1 MVCLKHFF
9 KTIHGISGISERELP
24 LVARAGFATNSRA
37 SELDAEELE
46 DLITSSLHSWGNR
59 SPVRTSNLSV
69 FLSGWWLM
77 QNQYP
82 GLLSPD
88 QELFLSILEVDRIPS
103 LVWFLPPQASL
114 PAASGWSRWRGSS
127 RFGWELFSSTWQLF
141 PAELSLWGNY
151 PFLRDDLEALSLTA
165 DTGLAPKTR
174 TLSISLET
182 AITVTRRRLLLV

>member
-1 MVCLKHFF
+1 MESLGFQKENSLLWQEQVLQPILECLSWLLKSW
-9 KTIHGISGISERELP
+9 KISE
-24 LVARAGFATNSRA
+24 
-37 SELDAEELE
+37 
-46 DLITSSLHSWGNR
+46 TSSLHSWGNW

-69 FLSGWWLM
+69 FLSGWWLR

-88 QELFLSILEVDRIPS
+88 QEIFLSILEVDGIPS

-114 PAASGWSRWRGSS
+114 PAASGWSGWRGSS

-141 PAELSLWGNY
+141 PAELSLSGNY